1 VPQIL
6 LIVGLLGIG
15 CWWVLNQ
22 RRGMNS
28 ITIKSPVMV
37 KQIFQFY
44 NANALYTLHDILTLP
59 KEEWKEVS
67 AINFDNN
74 SGSGW
79 VYIKVK
85 SKTTQPLL
93 MELQTPLIDN
103 LKIWLIDDAG
113 KIHEFPATGFSHLA
127 KVNYNPLKHLYFLT
141 ALPIKNNQNFDV
153 IIQGNNFAGY
163 PMEYFVK
170 FWNQPE
176 FIHYSN
182 ESIWRWAIFTGMI
195 LTVLFVSLA
204 AYFIQQK
211 RIYFYFAAYITC
223 FSLYALLI
231 DGWGIYLAPSL
242 YKYYNPIQNPHL
254 LNLGICFFLLFS
266 RKFLVIPSQSMKW
279 WIRISPW
286 WFFAGLGGC
295 VMLTNYGYSNSYN
308 ILYST
313 GYWFGILLIIVISVL
328 WASYLGDALKRK
340 FQPVWLLLVSEALVI
355 AFFVA
360 NINSVNLNEAYL
372 PIPDILLI
380 RIALT
385 AQVLLIAIGWI
396 FHQKEIRDTQDKQT
410 LLYLEQQK
418 AFWDAERELQEL
430 KISSLRISNE
440 LHGQREHLAR
450 DLHDGI
456 GSQLTHIISRLD
468 ILSIIADNSQQKQ
481 LQQLRDFTRDTN
493 QYLRETIWILNKKE
507 VTCSQF
513 ALRLH
518 GFLQNLWED
527 EKYPQLKWH
536 CSNPSENIILSPEV
550 AVHLMRLTQE
560 AIANIIKH
568 AQADEIVVEL
578 RINPPQL
585 KLMIKDNG
593 IGFDSE
599 KSSYGFGLE
608 NMRQR
613 AAEMGGGM
621 DLKSGNSGTE
631 IQVIIPVTT

>member
-1 VPQIL
+1 
-6 LIVGLLGIG
+6 
-15 CWWVLNQ
+15 
-22 RRGMNS
+22 MNI

-37 KQIFQFY
+37 KQIFQFSD
-44 NANALYTLHDILTLP
+44 ANALYSLPDILALP
-59 KEEWKEVS
+59 KAEWKEVS
-67 AINFDNN
+67 AINFDKN

-85 SKTTQPLL
+85 SNTTQPLL
-93 MELQTPLIDN
+93 MELQTPFIDT
-103 LKIWLIDDAG
+103 LKIWLIDNAG
-113 KIHEFPATGFSHLA
+113 KIHEFPSTGFSHLSKA
-127 KVNYNPLKHLYFLT
+127 NYNPLKHRYFLT
-141 ALPIKNNQNFDV
+141 ELPIKNYQTFDV
-153 IIQGNNFAGY
+153 IIHGNNSAGY
-163 PMEYFVK
+163 PMKYFVK

-182 ESIWRWAIFTGMI
+182 ESNWRWALFIGMI
-195 LTVLFVSLA
+195 LTVIFVSLA

-211 RIYFYFAAYITC
+211 RIYYYFAAYITC

-266 RKFLVIPSQSMKW
+266 RKFLVIPSLSPKW
-279 WIRISPW
+279 WLRISPW
-286 WFFAGLGGC
+286 WFFAALAGC
-295 VMLTNYGYSNSYN
+295 IFLTNYGYINSND
-308 ILYST
+308 ILYKT
-313 GYWFGILLIIVISVL
+313 GYWFGILMLISITVL
-328 WASYLGDALKRK
+328 WGSCLRDSFQRK
-340 FQPVWLLLVSEALVI
+340 FQPVWLLLASQAFVI
-355 AFFVA
+355 IFLVA
-360 NINSVNLNEAYL
+360 NIILVNLNAVYL
-372 PIPDILLI
+372 TVPDILLL

-385 AQVLLIAIGWI
+385 AQVLLISIGWI
-396 FHQKEIRDTQDKQT
+396 FRQKEIRDTQDKQT

-440 LHGQREHLAR
+440 LHVQREHLAR

-468 ILSIIADNSQQKQ
+468 ILSISDNSQQKQ
-481 LQQLRDFTRDTN
+481 LKQLRDFTRDIN
-493 QYLRETIWILNKKE
+493 QNLRETIWILNKKE

-518 GFLQNLWED
+518 GYLQNLWEGQQ
-527 EKYPQLKWH
+527 YPQLTWH

-585 KLMIKDNG
+585 NLVIKDNG
-593 IGFDSE
+593 IGFDPE

-608 NMRQR
+608 NMRKR

>member
-1 VPQIL
+1 MPQIL

-22 RRGMNS
+22 RRGINS

-37 KQIFQFY
+37 KQIFQFSD
-44 NANALYTLHDILTLP
+44 ANSLYTLPDILALS
-59 KEEWKEVS
+59 KKEWKEVS

-93 MELQTPLIDN
+93 MELQTPFIDTLN
-103 LKIWLIDDAG
+103 IWLIDKAS
-113 KIHEFPATGFSHLA
+113 KIHEFPATGFSHLS
-127 KVNYNPLKHLYFLT
+127 KINYNPLKHRYFLT
-141 ALPIKNNQNFDV
+141 ELPIKNYQTFDV
-153 IIQGNNFAGY
+153 IIQGNNSAGF
-163 PMEYFVK
+163 PMKYFVK

-182 ESIWRWAIFTGMI
+182 ESNWRWALFIGMI

-204 AYFIQQK
+204 AYLIQKK
-211 RIYFYFAAYITC
+211 RIYYYFAAYVTC
-223 FSLYALLI
+223 FSVYALLI
-231 DGWGIYLAPSL
+231 DGWGIYLEPSF

-254 LNLGICFFLLFS
+254 LNLGICYYLLFS
-266 RKFLVIPSQSMKW
+266 RKFLVIPSPSPKW
-279 WIRISPW
+279 WLRISPW
-286 WFFAGLGGC
+286 WFFAGIAGYI
-295 VMLTNYGYSNSYN
+295 MLTNYDYSNSN
-308 ILYST
+308 DILYRT
-313 GYWFGILLIIVISVL
+313 GYWSGILMLISISLL
-328 WASYLGDALKRK
+328 WGSYLRDAFQRK
-340 FQPVWLLLVSEALVI
+340 FRPVWLLLFSEALVI
-355 AFFVA
+355 VFFLT
-360 NINSVNLNEAYL
+360 NINSVNLNEANL
-372 PIPDILLI
+372 PISDILLL

-396 FHQKEIRDTQDKQT
+396 FRQQVIRDAQEKLTV
-410 LLYLEQQK
+410 LHVEQQK
-418 AFWDAERELQEL
+418 AFWDTERELKDL

-450 DLHDGI
+450 ELHDGI

-468 ILSIIADNSQQKQ
+468 ILSISDNSQQKQ
-481 LQQLRDFTRDTN
+481 LKQLRDFTRDIN
-493 QYLRETIWILNKKE
+493 QNLRETIWILSKKE

-527 EKYPQLKWH
+527 QKYPQLKWH
-536 CSNPSENIILSPEV
+536 CSNPAENIILSPEV

-568 AQADEIVVEL
+568 AQADEIEVEL

-585 KLMIKDNG
+585 KLVIKDNG
-593 IGFDSE
+593 IGFDTE

-608 NMRQR
+608 NMRKR
-613 AAEMGGGM
+613 AAEMEGII
-621 DLKSGNSGTE
+621 DLRSGNLGTE